1 MIKMKIIGVTG
12 GIGSGKSTVSGA
24 LRDLGAAVVDA
35 DVLARNVTLKDGKAF
50 NELVDYFGG
59 DIVKQDG
66 ELDREKL
73 AAIAFNDKVKLHALN
88 CITHKHIAE
97 KIREAVELLKNAG
110 KCGITVIDAPIP
122 VEKGFI
128 DLADEIWV
136 VAADREERIKRILS
150 RSGYTREE
158 AEKRINSQPRDEEY
172 LGIANEILYN
182 NGSLEELEQA
192 VVRLF
197 LQKKQEWQ
205 R

>member
-50 NELVDYFGG
+50 NELVDYFGE